1 MTDACLTSK
10 SVVLRDTNGRLE
22 SVNKALCGNST
33 TRHSNKDC
41 EVPFDSC
48 LDKQQDIKR
57 NFIFFIF

>member
-1 MTDACLTSK
+1 MTDAYLTSK

-22 SVNKALCGNST
+22 YVKKALCGNFN
-33 TRHSNKDC
+33 TRQSNKDC
-41 EVPFDSC
+41 EGPFDSC

>member
-1 MTDACLTSK
+1 MTDAYLTSK

-22 SVNKALCGNST
+22 YVKALCGNFN

-41 EVPFDSC
+41 EGHFDSC
-48 LDKQQDIKR
+48 LDKQQDNKR